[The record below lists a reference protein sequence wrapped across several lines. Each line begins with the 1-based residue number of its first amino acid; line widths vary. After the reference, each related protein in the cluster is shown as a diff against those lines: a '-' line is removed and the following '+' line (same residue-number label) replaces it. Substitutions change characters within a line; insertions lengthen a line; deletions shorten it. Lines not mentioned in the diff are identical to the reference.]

1 MIECELEEFFISSVE
16 WDKIT
21 ELYHVLKVKFF

>member
-1 MIECELEEFFISSVE
+1 MIERELEEFFISSVE

-21 ELYHVLKVKFF
+21 ELCRVFGVRFF